1 PKQLSRKEESAMC
14 KYCDGSIQ
22 EIEEKDYVHVDTSGR
37 TIRIKVYP
45 DGYEDGTCIYVRRKF
60 CHGCGRKLEEDGD

>member
-1 PKQLSRKEESAMC
+1 MC